1 MVVCFHYRDSSDSF
15 NDLSYVPITCTLFTG
30 SKIWWD
36 PIVTVTS
43 IIGAQW
49 GDEGKGKITDFLADK
64 SKVVARS
71 QGGNNAGHTIVVDG
85 KKHKLHLLPSGIL
98 RKDII
103 NVIGNGVVVNPD
115 VLLKELANLDDE
127 RGQLFISDRAHI
139 IMPYHK
145 MLDGAEE
152 NSKGKS
158 FIGTTGNGIGPCYSD
173 KASRIGLRMGDL
185 EDDDMIIE
193 RLEKALPRNQALLNH
208 YGIKDDLTIDGLLET
223 CKAWGKEL
231 GGFITD
237 TSLLVNQHID
247 NGDSVLLEGAQGVHI
262 DIEYGTYPFV
272 TSSSPTTAGA
282 ALGSGIAPSKISDVV
297 GVTKAYLT
305 RVGSGPF
312 PTELTDDIGEQLG
325 FRGKEFGTVTSRKR
339 RCGWFDGVLV
349 RQTIKVSGID
359 GIALTKLDVLDELDE
374 IKMCVQYELEGK
386 KIDYL
391 SAAAEDQ
398 VKVKPIYKT
407 FKGWKSS
414 TKGVKNIDALPDNAK
429 KYVYAIEDFVGAKI
443 SSISTSPEREDTI
456 LLENPFDV

>member
-1 MVVCFHYRDSSDSF
+1 M
-15 NDLSYVPITCTLFTG
+15 
-30 SKIWWD
+30 
-36 PIVTVTS
+36 TVTS

-64 SKVVARS
+64 SKVVVRS

-98 RKDII
+98 RTDII

-127 RGQLFISDRAHI
+127 RGHLFISDRAHI

-173 KASRIGLRMGDL
+173 KASRIGIRMGDL
-185 EDDDMIIE
+185 LDDDMIIE

-208 YGIKDDLTIDGLLET
+208 YGIKDDLTIEELLET
-223 CKAWGKEL
+223 CKVWRKEL
-231 GGFITD
+231 GRFITD
-237 TSLLVNQHID
+237 TSLLVNQNID

-282 ALGSGIAPSKISDVV
+282 ALGSGIAPSKISNVV

-312 PTELTDDIGEQLG
+312 PTELEDKVGEIIREKGQ
-325 FRGKEFGTVTSRKR
+325 EFGTTTGRPR
-339 RCGWFDGVLV
+339 RCGWLDLV
-349 RQTIKVSGID
+349 MLELSNRICGFTSLAIM
-359 GIALTKLDVLDELDE
+359 KLDILSDMDE
-374 IKMCVQYELEGK
+374 IKVCVAYKSKDGTEVNHFPSSLSYLGK
-386 KIDYL
+386 CTP
-391 SAAAEDQ
+391 
-398 VKVKPIYKT
+398 VYKT
-407 FKGWKSS
+407 FAGWSSSDIDISKGIIPEEM
-414 TKGVKNIDALPDNAK
+414 KNFL
-429 KYVYAIEDFVGAKI
+429 DFVSESLNIPI
-443 SSISTSPEREDTI
+443 SIVSLGPGRDETI
-456 LLENPFDV
+456 IF